1 MPLPPAA
8 KGWHDSNMPAYP
20 FLDSTAEQLIEQ
32 DHGLWVYCRC
42 GRHVHMTPEKT
53 FIPLRHLT
61 LYQILGRLRCSGRR
75 NAPHGGFFSTAV
87 TRCESVF
94 LDAPRRRP

>member
-1 MPLPPAA
+1 
-8 KGWHDSNMPAYP
+8 MPAYP
-20 FLDSTAEQLIEQ
+20 FLDSTAEHLIEQ

-61 LYQILGRLRCSGRR
+61 LFQILGRLRCSGCGKLGDIEGVTVSPM
-75 NAPHGGFFSTAV
+75 ASAAITGGV
-87 TRCESVF
+87 TGR
-94 LDAPRRRP
+94 